1 MASAAFKYVPQTAAT
16 TFAFSYVYSKYFFY
30 EPQEEFVNR
39 FFKIL
44 YIIIITYYIKCC
56 ALLYFVAFSSIKKFV
71 FIFYLYCKIK
81 PLSAFLADWEQ
92 LNIFL

>member
-44 YIIIITYYIKCC
+44 YIIIITYYIKMLCVIILC
-56 ALLYFVAFSSIKKFV
+56 SFFF
-71 FIFYLYCKIK
+71 
-81 PLSAFLADWEQ
+81 
-92 LNIFL
+92 N